1 LINTASGE
9 RCEKATQTL
18 TIAVSPQLRQASPSM
33 ALDPITILV
42 LTIALA
48 GAAAL
53 YLAVEW
59 RNVRE
64 PSLLYWTAGFA
75 IISVGSTLALLRASG
90 LVLIGIWFAN
100 GLLVTAHWLFLLGVA
115 RFTQVRLSRAWYL
128 IFVAWFAMLLLPE
141 GQLWSKAMLLAN
153 SLLVALPTLRAS
165 FLLRPHG
172 RSLSVGAVQL
182 RYVLLAHGL
191 FYLAKALSAV
201 VPGTLIDLTAFRG
214 EIIQVSL
221 VEGAMAIM
229 LIALS
234 MTGTERYRREEQIA
248 RLAARDPLTALYNRR
263 ALELRAPSLLNEVSY
278 ARPGAL
284 LVIDIDNFKLVN
296 DLYGHTAGDRLLVA
310 LSEMIRAQVPDDAL
324 AARLGGDE
332 FVILLKNTS
341 SERIVA
347 LGSALREQFH
357 HAASQAFVTPE
368 AVTLSIGAS
377 LFDTPPASLA
387 ALIEQ
392 GDAALYESKRG
403 GRNSVRLV
411 DHTAVGAHALPTD

>member
-1 LINTASGE
+1 
-9 RCEKATQTL
+9 
-18 TIAVSPQLRQASPSM
+18 M

-90 LVLIGIWFAN
+90 LLLIGIWFAN
-100 GLLVTAHWLFLLGVA
+100 GLLITAHWLFLLGVA

-128 IFVAWFAMLLLPE
+128 MFVAWFTMLLLPE
-141 GQLWSKAMLLAN
+141 GQSWSRSMLLAN

-191 FYLAKALSAV
+191 FYLAKSLVAI

-263 ALELRAPSLLNEVSY
+263 ALEMRAPSLLSEVSQ

-284 LVIDIDNFKLVN
+284 LLIDIDNFKLIN

-310 LSEMIRAQVPDDAL
+310 LSEMIRAQLPDDSL

-332 FVILLKNTS
+332 FVILLNDTS
-341 SERIVA
+341 NARIVA

-357 HAASQAFVTPE
+357 QAASQAFATPE

-403 GRNSVRLV
+403 GRNRIRLV
-411 DHTAVGAHALPTD
+411 DRTAVGAD

>member
-1 LINTASGE
+1 
-9 RCEKATQTL
+9 
-18 TIAVSPQLRQASPSM
+18 M

-100 GLLVTAHWLFLLGVA
+100 GLLITAHWLFLLGVA
-115 RFTQVRLSRAWYL
+115 RFTQVRLSRGWYL
-128 IFVAWFAMLLLPE
+128 IFVAWFAMLLLPG
-141 GQLWSKAMLLAN
+141 GQSWSKAMLLAN

-191 FYLAKALSAV
+191 FYLAKSLVAI

-263 ALELRAPSLLNEVSY
+263 ALEVRAPSLLSSVSQ

-284 LVIDIDNFKLVN
+284 LLIDIDNFKLVN

-310 LSEMIRAQVPDDAL
+310 LSEMIRAQLPDDSL

-332 FVILLKNTS
+332 FVILLNDTS
-341 SERIVA
+341 NARIVE

-357 HAASQAFVTPE
+357 HAASQAFATPE

-403 GRNSVRLV
+403 GRNRIRLV
-411 DHTAVGAHALPTD
+411 DRTAVSAD

>member
-1 LINTASGE
+1 
-9 RCEKATQTL
+9 
-18 TIAVSPQLRQASPSM
+18 M

-100 GLLVTAHWLFLLGVA
+100 GLLITAHWLFLLGVA

-128 IFVAWFAMLLLPE
+128 IFVAWLAMLLLPE
-141 GQLWSKAMLLAN
+141 GQSWSRAMLLAN

-191 FYLAKALSAV
+191 FYLVKSLVAI

-263 ALELRAPSLLNEVSY
+263 ALEMRAPSLLNEVSQ

-284 LVIDIDNFKLVN
+284 LLIDIDNFKLIN

-310 LSEMIRAQVPDDAL
+310 LSEMIRAHLPDAAL

-332 FVILLKNTS
+332 FVILLNDTS
-341 SERIVA
+341 NARIVA

-357 HAASQAFVTPE
+357 QAASQAFTTPE

-387 ALIEQ
+387 ALVEQ
-392 GDAALYESKRG
+392 GDAALYESKRS
-403 GRNSVRLV
+403 GRNRIRLV
-411 DHTAVGAHALPTD
+411 DRTAVSVD

>member
-1 LINTASGE
+1 
-9 RCEKATQTL
+9 
-18 TIAVSPQLRQASPSM
+18 M

-75 IISVGSTLALLRASG
+75 IISIGSTLALLRASG
-90 LVLIGIWFAN
+90 LLLIGIWFAN
-100 GLLVTAHWLFLLGVA
+100 GLLITAHWLFLLGVA
-115 RFTQVRLSRAWYL
+115 RFTQVRLSRGWYL

-141 GQLWSKAMLLAN
+141 GQSWSKAMLLAN

-377 LFDTPPASLA
+377 LFDKPPASLA

>member
-1 LINTASGE
+1 
-9 RCEKATQTL
+9 
-18 TIAVSPQLRQASPSM
+18 M

-90 LVLIGIWFAN
+90 LLLIGIWFAN
-100 GLLVTAHWLFLLGVA
+100 GLLITAHWLFLLGVA

-128 IFVAWFAMLLLPE
+128 MFVAWFAMLLLPE
-141 GQLWSKAMLLAN
+141 GQSWSRAMLLAN

-191 FYLAKALSAV
+191 FYLAKSLVAI

-263 ALELRAPSLLNEVSY
+263 ALEMRAPSLLSEVSQ

-284 LVIDIDNFKLVN
+284 LLIDIDNFKLIN

-310 LSEMIRAQVPDDAL
+310 LSEMIRAQLPDDSL

-332 FVILLKNTS
+332 FVILLNDTS
-341 SERIVA
+341 NARIVA

-357 HAASQAFVTPE
+357 QAASQAFATPE

-392 GDAALYESKRG
+392 GDEALYEAKRG
-403 GRNSVRLV
+403 GRNRIRLV
-411 DHTAVGAHALPTD
+411 DRTAVGAD